1 MQQWRWGYWGQAIAI
16 AISFVFLSMLYYPP
30 KHPRGI
36 PWGRAIRHLDYIGI
50 VLFTVSATLILS
62 GIVYVQYLPASDP
75 RVYALL
81 VVGFVCL
88 IAFGLWETFAHL
100 EEAITPNHIFTH
112 NKGRTMTA
120 PFIVGMTVTMFY
132 YGTNIVYQTV
142 TVPSNLYTLTENDCL
157 T

>member
-1 MQQWRWGYWGQAIAI
+1 M
-16 AISFVFLSMLYYPP
+16 FYYPP

-36 PWGRAIRHLDYIGI
+36 PWGRAIRNLDYVGI
-50 VLFTVSATLILS
+50 VLFTTSAALILS

-88 IAFGLWETFAHL
+88 IAFGLWETFAKPD
-100 EEAITPNHIFTH
+100 EAITPNHIFTN

-132 YGTNIVYQTV
+132 FGTNIIYQTV
-142 TVPSNLYTLTENDCL
+142 PNP
-157 T
+157 

>member
-1 MQQWRWGYWGQAIAI
+1 MFY
-16 AISFVFLSMLYYPP
+16 FPP

-50 VLFTVSATLILS
+50 GLFTVSAALILS
-62 GIVYVQYLPASDP
+62 GIVYVQYLPSSDP

-81 VVGFVCL
+81 FVGFVCL
-88 IAFGLWETFAHL
+88 VAFGLWETFARP
-100 EEAITPNHIFTH
+100 EQAITPNHIFTN

-132 YGTNIVYQTV
+132 FGTNIIYQTV
-142 TVPSNLYTLTENDCL
+142 TTPQQF
-157 T
+157 